1 MSELGMRLH
10 NMDLIKKILLGL
22 LGICIIFTGILA
34 LTLIDNSRV
43 DISNYSIYSEK
54 LPKAFDGYKI
64 MLLTDFH
71 NSDNY
76 DEITEKL
83 VESKPDIMVMV
94 GDMVNV
100 KNTSFENLEKL
111 IDKNKDLAPMYFV
124 SGNNEKWSQ
133 DEKVVIKLLQNK
145 GVTILNNKSTK
156 LVYQKSAIVLTG
168 FEDVV
173 YSDDA
178 MRPAVVEASLKE
190 LSSNKENEGYFN
202 ILLCHRANFFDMVSK
217 YPFDLTL
224 SGHLHGGQVNLPF
237 ISDYILA
244 QMHIDKKYKKGYYR
258 VGNSQLV
265 VSGGL
270 SKDFKKP
277 RVLNTPELVLVTLKA
292 IN

>member
-1 MSELGMRLH
+1 
-10 NMDLIKKILLGL
+10 MDLIKKITLGF
-22 LGICIIFTGILA
+22 LGICIIVTGILT
-34 LTLIDNSRV
+34 LILIDNSKV
-43 DISNYSIYSEK
+43 DVSKYSIYSEK
-54 LPKAFDGYKI
+54 LPKAFNDYKI

-76 DEITEKL
+76 DEITEK
-83 VESKPDIMVMV
+83 VVATKPNIIVLV

-100 KNTSFENLEKL
+100 KDTSFENLEKL
-111 IDKNKDLAPMYFV
+111 IDKNKDLSPMYFV

-133 DEKVVIKLLQNK
+133 NEKVVIELLQNK

-178 MRPAVVEASLKE
+178 MRPAVVESTLKK
-190 LSSNKENEGYFN
+190 LSRIKENEGYFN
-202 ILLCHRANFFDMVSK
+202 VLLCHRANFFDMVSK

-237 ISDYILA
+237 ISDYILG
-244 QMHIDKKYKKGYYR
+244 QMHIDNKYKKGYYR

-277 RVLNTPELVLVTLKA
+277 RVLNTPELVLLTLKA